1 VLIGRLGALG
11 AAAGAAFLAML
22 ATACSAPAPA
32 SGPAT
37 GTTTQ
42 AAATPASS
50 TRSARPSPSS
60 ARHAPA
66 ATAGI
71 GVPGHFRTGRGR
83 LTVTE
88 PAHAGPAGERL
99 APRRLLIQLWYPL
112 DRSAGA
118 TTGMAA
124 GPLPLIAFGPGF
136 MQCGGPYSD
145 LLRAWASAGYMV
157 AAVNFPRSDCLTGAA
172 ATESDLVNQP
182 ADMSYA
188 ITALLRR
195 SASGRGQL
203 GGRLDK
209 RKIAISGQSDGG
221 DTVAAIA
228 ANSCCS
234 DRRVRAAAVLSG
246 AEWPAMPGRFFA
258 SSPVPMLFTQG
269 SADTVNPPGCSVTM
283 YLADPSRERYYL
295 DLAGADHTGP
305 YWGPNAYER
314 VVVRVTLAF
323 FDRHVLGQRAA
334 AGTMRRAGDAG
345 GIATLFS
352 RGRGSL
358 PHGTCVT

>member
-1 VLIGRLGALG
+1 VLIGRLRALER
-11 AAAGAAFLAML
+11 AAGAAFLAML

-32 SGPAT
+32 GGPAT
-37 GTTTQ
+37 RTTTR
-42 AAATPASS
+42 AATPASS
-50 TRSARPSPSS
+50 TRSARPTPSP

-71 GVPGHFRTGRGR
+71 GVLGHFRTGRGR

-88 PAHAGPAGERL
+88 PAHSGPAGERL

-112 DRSAGA
+112 DRSQGA
-118 TTGMAA
+118 TTRVAA

-145 LLRAWASAGYMV
+145 LLRAWASAGYVV

-195 SASGRGQL
+195 SASGLGLL
-203 GGRLDK
+203 GGRLGS
-209 RKIAISGQSDGG
+209 REIAISGQSDGG

-234 DRRVRAAAVLSG
+234 DPRVRAVAVLSG

-258 SSPVPMLFTQG
+258 GSPVPMLFTQG
-269 SADTVNPPGCSVTM
+269 SADTVNLPGCSVTM
-283 YLADPSRERYYL
+283 YAADPSRARYYL

-305 YWGPNAYER
+305 YWGTNAYER

-323 FDRHVLGQRAA
+323 FDRYVLGQRAA
-334 AGTMRRAGDAG
+334 ARTMRRAGDAG
-345 GIATLFS
+345 GIARLFS
-352 RGRGSL
+352 QG
-358 PHGTCVT
+358 HGNLAQGACVT